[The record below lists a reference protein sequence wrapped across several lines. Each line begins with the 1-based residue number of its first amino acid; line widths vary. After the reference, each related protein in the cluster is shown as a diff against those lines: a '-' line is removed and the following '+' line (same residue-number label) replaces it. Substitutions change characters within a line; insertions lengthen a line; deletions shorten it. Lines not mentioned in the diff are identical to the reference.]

1 MRLITAWKVSKY
13 GVISGLEIT
22 GQKLLRISTLF
33 TQCMM
38 MTYFS
43 GIIDWR
49 KALTLFQAGTTV
61 ISITDHHR
69 ESSAG
74 RERDL

>member
-1 MRLITAWKVSKY
+1 
-13 GVISGLEIT
+13 
-22 GQKLLRISTLF
+22 
-33 TQCMM
+33 MM

-43 GIIDWR
+43 GIIDRR
-49 KALTLFQAGTTV
+49 KALTLFPAGTTV

-74 RERDL
+74 REMDL